1 MSRWPAGETRRARQD
16 KSSLNFVPLFS
27 LQASLSAPTN
37 MTRRRSIT
45 ETKTFRLKEEKNRIN
60 YETQQSMSRGEA
72 KLRLNTAEVAIQGI
86 CAWANGVTCSSVFAC
101 ESDPDCAAVVR
112 RARIGWRTVGGGG
125 GASARPPEQAGLTSP
140 SPYVPPRPA

>member
-16 KSSLNFVPLFS
+16 KSSFNSVPVFS

-45 ETKTFRLKEEKNRIN
+45 ETKTFRLKEEKNHIN

-72 KLRLNTAEVAIQGI
+72 KLRLNTAEVAIQVI
-86 CAWANGVTCSSVFAC
+86 Q
-101 ESDPDCAAVVR
+101 AA
-112 RARIGWRTVGGGG
+112 GG
-125 GASARPPEQAGLTSP
+125 RHLQ
-140 SPYVPPRPA
+140 V